1 MEIGLK
7 RLEVC
12 IDSESKEA
20 GGHVDGRFEDVWGC
34 NGGSEG
40 WIEGRS

>member
-12 IDSESKEA
+12 IDSGSKEA
-20 GGHVDGRFEDVWGC
+20 GGHVDGRFEDVGGC
-34 NGGSEG
+34 TDGGSEG
-40 WIEGRS
+40 VRG